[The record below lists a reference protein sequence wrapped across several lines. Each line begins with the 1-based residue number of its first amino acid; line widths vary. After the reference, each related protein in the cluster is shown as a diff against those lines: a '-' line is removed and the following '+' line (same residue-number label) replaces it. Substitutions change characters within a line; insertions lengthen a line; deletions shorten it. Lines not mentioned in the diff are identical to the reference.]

1 MADANLFWELRKR
14 YPEVP
19 DFVVKQYM
27 TQFGNDRERCIEML
41 TNESPKYLF
50 GNQNCQ
56 VNDRLSELNL
66 GEPRPRSDSSSSNMS
81 NASSSSASSRP
92 PFNSSHSLMNVPGY
106 RGPIIGTDDN
116 HPPTAPILPNEI
128 NQFMDMYRGDQN
140 TAEIPNISC
149 NNVQSVQP
157 YGNRTFQYGGG
168 YGQNPSGNPVSLSSS
183 QQNLRQ
189 IEVQH
194 IQTSREPS
202 VVNQQPNYFQ
212 IRIASNHSGLGGHVT
227 QNNPSQPMTPNRGW
241 VQHPVHYNNPY
252 HKVAYTANQ
261 NTAFSSDHRSSP
273 ISQYNVNHNS
283 AVTSP
288 YRSPVEEQRTFGGY
302 GQQQYESQHSSQAMI
317 YLQNPTASPNTQ
329 MNTVPL
335 VERPILSPGGQNNV
349 NVHGSYNDPCSS
361 PNIVRNP
368 SMNDCQPSPQ
378 NMSGPVLVEIKTPQR
393 GLGVQSRVQFFNK
406 IAGTSNSNP
415 GGVSPQTVQKNVMLG
430 QYSQSNENPLPE
442 SQQHYVNRHYTPE
455 RPTVIN
461 FQGSG
466 TSRDDGGF
474 LQFPPMPPECRVPG
488 HPHGPIQK
496 SASVDSNSVFVSDME
511 YRNIPTQPFM
521 SPASSPSSL
530 SSESSAARERP
541 RSGSLQDDPA
551 YLQAL
556 LSHQKSRMDKLVED
570 LRLAEERLA
579 QLKGEVTSL
588 ESHVIE
594 RKRQKSSVFPS
605 SVDLAKLRG
614 DNLQLQADI
623 QLMTREIDLFN
634 NGQTP
639 LGVLDP
645 LEQQNF
651 YKNMNTGQRGS
662 IYASASQT
670 PPKTFT
676 STVTTSVTTTV
687 TTPTRP
693 PPEIPP
699 ELPPRDPQPRD
710 VPPPLPPRISA
721 TQVPP
726 PPPHQQPV
734 NSGDSDAD
742 GEQWSCSACTF
753 LNHPALNKC
762 ECCEMPRMS
771 MSTSSPLSP
780 RDVPDSYPT
789 TVQNT
794 PSP

>member
-1 MADANLFWELRKR
+1 MADQNLFWELKKR

-19 DFVVKQYM
+19 DIIVKKYM
-27 TQFGNDRERCIEML
+27 TQFGNDRERCMEML

-50 GNQNCQ
+50 GNQNCHMS
-56 VNDRLSELNL
+56 DRLSELNL
-66 GEPRPRSDSSSSNMS
+66 GEPRPRSDSSGSNMS

-92 PFNSSHSLMNVPGY
+92 PYNTSHSLMNVPGY

-116 HPPTAPILPNEI
+116 HPSTAPILPNEI
-128 NQFMDMYRGDQN
+128 DQFMDMYRTDQSSS
-140 TAEIPNISC
+140 EIPNINC
-149 NNVQSVQP
+149 NNVQSVHP
-157 YGNRTFQYGGG
+157 YGNRTVQYGTS
-168 YGQNPSGNPVSLSSS
+168 YGQNPSGNPINVSSS
-183 QQNLRQ
+183 QQSLRQ

-194 IQTSREPS
+194 IQTNRDPS
-202 VVNQQPNYFQ
+202 GPPQPNYFQ
-212 IRIASNHSGLGGHVT
+212 IRIAP
-227 QNNPSQPMTPNRGW
+227 NPSGHMTRNSQSQPVTPNRGW

-252 HKVAYTANQ
+252 HNVTYQTNQ
-261 NTAFSSDHRSSP
+261 NTAFSSDLRTLP
-273 ISQYNVNHNS
+273 ISQQQFNVNHAS

-288 YRSPVEEQRTFGGY
+288 YKSPVEEQRSFGGFEP
-302 GQQQYESQHSSQAMI
+302 QQYESQHSSQATI
-317 YLQNPTASPNTQ
+317 YLQNPASAMNSQVNT
-329 MNTVPL
+329 TR
-335 VERPILSPGGQNNV
+335 VERPMLSPGGQV
-349 NVHGSYNDPCSS
+349 NTNIHSPYTDPGLS
-361 PNIVRNP
+361 PNIVRNT
-368 SMNDCQPSPQ
+368 SVNSSQASPVGI
-378 NMSGPVLVEIKTPQR
+378 SGPVLVEIIQNPQR
-393 GLGVQSRVQFFNK
+393 GLGVQSHIEYFNK
-406 IAGTSNSNP
+406 IAGTPNSSQS
-415 GGVSPQTVQKNVMLG
+415 GMSPQTSKKNVMPG
-430 QYSQSNENPLPE
+430 HMTQSNENPLPE
-442 SQQHYVNRHYTPE
+442 SQQTFLNRHYTPD

-461 FQGSG
+461 IQGTG

-474 LQFPPMPPECRVPG
+474 LQFPPMPNECRVPG

-511 YRNIPTQPFM
+511 YRHIPAQPFM
-521 SPASSPSSL
+521 SPASSHSSL
-530 SSESSAARERP
+530 SSESSAAVRERP

-556 LSHQKSRMDKLVED
+556 LSHQKSRMDKLLED
-570 LRLAEERLA
+570 LKLAEDRLA
-579 QLKGEVTSL
+579 QLKMEVTGL
-588 ESHVIE
+588 ESQVIE
-594 RKRQKSSVFPS
+594 RKRQKSSHFPS

-623 QLMTREIDLFN
+623 QLLTREIDLYN

-670 PPKTFT
+670 PPKTYT

-699 ELPPRDPQPRD
+699 ELPPRDPHPRD

-721 TQVPP
+721 SQVPP
-726 PPPHQQPV
+726 APPNQQPV

-771 MSTSSPLSP
+771 LTTSSSSLSP
-780 RDVPDSYPT
+780 RDEPDSFPT
-789 TVQNT
+789 TSQNT
-794 PSP
+794 PST